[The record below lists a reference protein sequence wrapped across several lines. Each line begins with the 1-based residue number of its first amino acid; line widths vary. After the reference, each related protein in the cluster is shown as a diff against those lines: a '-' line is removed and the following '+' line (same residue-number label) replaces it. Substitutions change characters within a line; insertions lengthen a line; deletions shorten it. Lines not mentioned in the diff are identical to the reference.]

1 MKYSI
6 DYHQGNLT
14 GWVAT
19 DDVSTQIKIT
29 DSVGKEYVTTLGKH
43 RKSVVDKGICSNLYC
58 GFSFEKILPKNIEG
72 NFYLITISNS
82 TKVMTTIK
90 FCGDAIIWR
99 NKFESFQIP
108 DRRDFSC
115 QDKDVLDVFRVNSD
129 LIAFKILMI
138 RLRRGK
144 RAYSSRGVF
153 KGHEYSFM
161 DKDWVFFQEFYT
173 KNFIELSK
181 VLAVRSLW
189 SVVDTFADFGDPLEK
204 TCALA
209 ISNYMFQ
216 ERFAQTVRAIYKLV
230 PLKEKKESKQIPYW
244 GSMLSNRLLADDAYD
259 VFMTRNIE
267 ILEYSPILK
276 KTFGV
281 IILNAICA
289 KESIANMN
297 IENSEHFNKAFKY
310 YKSYFKSLGL

>member
-1 MKYSI
+1 M
-6 DYHQGNLT
+6 DYHVGYHKGELL

-19 DDVSTQIKIT
+19 EDLNTKIT
-29 DSVGKEYVTTLGKH
+29 AIDSQGNKFVTTIGDT
-43 RKSVVDKGICSNLYC
+43 RESVVRKGITTNLHC
-58 GFSFEKILPKNIEG
+58 GFSFKNIIKDSLEG
-72 NFYLITISNS
+72 NFYSVTISNS
-82 TKVMTTIK
+82 SVCMATSI
-90 FCGDAIIWR
+90 FCGAIEKWQDT
-99 NKFESFQIP
+99 FEKFQIP
-108 DRRDFSC
+108 DRSDFSC

-161 DKDWVFFQEFYT
+161 DKDWVFFQDFYT

-181 VLAVRSLW
+181 ILSVRSLW

-216 ERFAQTVRAIYKLV
+216 ERFAQTVRAIYELV

-310 YKSYFKSLGL
+310 YKSYFKSLVL